1 MTDKVDKQ
9 SDLELWNHV
18 KKSARRIITHDTLTK
33 KTNVD
38 KLDKNV
44 NVENHT
50 FTDTRIANNNL
61 TDKKPINFTFQNIK
75 SGLSK
80 KNIRELRSGRFQI
93 ETSLDLHGYRVIE
106 AERVFFN
113 FILRCLSLN
122 IRNILVITGKGN
134 DGNGKIKRNLP
145 IWLND
150 PKVSQ
155 FVYVYSFASKKDG
168 GEGAYYIRLRN
179 TKNFK

>member
-1 MTDKVDKQ
+1 MIDKVDKQ

-18 KKSARRIITHDTLTK
+18 KKSAKKIITHKNLTK
-33 KTNVD
+33 KTKVD
-38 KLDKNV
+38 NLKKNV
-44 NVENHT
+44 NIEKYT
-50 FTDTRIANNNL
+50 FTDIKTENNNL
-61 TDKKPINFTFQNIK
+61 TDKKPINFTAENNK

-80 KNIRELRSGRFQI
+80 RNIKELRSGKFQI

-106 AERVFFN
+106 AEKVFFS
-113 FILRCLSLN
+113 FLLRCLNLN
-122 IRNILVITGKGN
+122 IRNILIITGKGN
-134 DGNGKIKRNLP
+134 DCNGKIKQSLP
-145 IWLND
+145 IWLNN

-179 TKNFK
+179 TKNF

>member
-1 MTDKVDKQ
+1 MIDKFDKQ
-9 SDLELWNHV
+9 NDIELWNYV
-18 KKSARRIITHDTLTK
+18 KKSAKRIVTHKNLTK
-33 KTNVD
+33 KANVD
-38 KLDKNV
+38 NLKKNV
-44 NVENHT
+44 NIENT
-50 FTDTRIANNNL
+50 FTEIKTENKDLI
-61 TDKKPINFTFQNIK
+61 DKKPINFTVKKNK

-80 KNIRELRSGRFQI
+80 RNIRELNSGKFQI

-106 AERVFFN
+106 AEKVFFN
-113 FILRCLSLN
+113 FLSRCLNSN
-122 IRNILVITGKGN
+122 IRNILIITGKGN
-134 DGNGKIKRNLP
+134 NGNGKIKQSLP

-150 PKVSQ
+150 PKVSR

>member
-1 MTDKVDKQ
+1 MTDKVDNN

-18 KKSARRIITHDTLTK
+18 KKTTKKIITHKNLTK
-33 KTNVD
+33 KTKVD
-38 KLDKNV
+38 NLKKKDNIEKY
-44 NVENHT
+44 T
-50 FTDTRIANNNL
+50 FTNIKTEINNL
-61 TDKKPINFTFQNIK
+61 SDKKPIDFTVKNNK

-80 KNIRELRSGRFQI
+80 RNVKELISGKFQI
-93 ETSLDLHGYRVIE
+93 ETCLDLHGYRVIE
-106 AERVFFN
+106 AEKVFFS
-113 FILRCLSLN
+113 FLLRCLNLN
-122 IRNILVITGKGN
+122 IRNILIITGKGN
-134 DGNGKIKRNLP
+134 DGNGKIKQNLP

-179 TKNFK
+179 TKKF